1 MKSEYFISCFFYVF
15 IYMNWCKEKVFQ
27 KNSVWKKKDLSLSS
41 NPISRTTPSANQWFF
56 IAVSDNALPFTKTE
70 TSYRFSFI
78 HRIEFSERVFPI
90 SSPYLDNGRSVIKK
104 NHPGIET
111 SCPKSS
117 HSQYIYVEIWIY
129 MQFFWKFSFV
139 G

>member
-1 MKSEYFISCFFYVF
+1 MKTSKTFQSWWKVMHSHSSWKNC
-15 IYMNWCKEKVFQ
+15 IYTTF
-27 KNSVWKKKDLSLSS
+27 SKKKDLSLSS
-41 NPISRTTPSANQWFF
+41 NPISHTTPSANQWFF

-129 MQFFWKFSFV
+129 MQIFWKFSFV